1 MTVLALEDKNSS
13 PAQPGSARDVSLGRR
28 LVARLGSLRI
38 RTKITLLLLVFGL
51 TPALGVFGM
60 FMKARGDFEALFAGT
75 MGNQAQS
82 VIETI
87 DRNLYERYG
96 DVQAFGL
103 NAAVREPANWR
114 NPSPTNPLVAA
125 MDAYMANYGFY
136 RLMMLVGTDGS
147 VLAVNSKDAGGR
159 ALSTEPLYGKSFADA
174 AWFKKAMAGEF
185 LQGKDGLT
193 GTVVEQP
200 APAKLV
206 ADIYGDDGYVITFAA
221 PVRDANGSMIGVWVN
236 FADFG
241 LVEQIAASMHGRLS
255 AAGMPNSE
263 ITVLD
268 PQGRIIVD
276 YDPKG
281 QNFTQYKRNPDVIG
295 KFNLV
300 ENGVGAAIAAVNG
313 SDGAMISMHAR
324 KKILQ
329 AAGYAHSTGALGF
342 PGMGWSVLV
351 RAPLD
356 EAFAAI
362 NNSVRITVIA
372 IVVAGIA
379 TLVLGLLTGNLAARP
394 IMALTNA
401 MKRLVD
407 KDWST
412 EVPAMARRDEIGD
425 MARAVGVFKTAGMD
439 AERLEAEQRVEQT
452 RKEARQKAIE
462 GYIAEFDRQVTAA
475 LQGLAGAANQM
486 RATAESMSATAE
498 ETSRQ
503 ATAVAAASD
512 QASTNVQTVASAAE
526 ELSSSIGEI
535 GRQVQQS
542 TNISNKAIEE
552 AQRTNR
558 SVEGLAES
566 AQKIGDVVKLISE
579 IASQTNLLAL
589 NATIEAARAGEAGK
603 GFAVVAAEVKN
614 LANQTARATEEIGAK
629 VGEIQSATGQSVSA
643 IQGIGGIIREI
654 GAISTMIATAVEE
667 QSAATQEIA
676 RNVQQAA
683 AGTGEVS
690 SNIAGVTC
698 AASETGAAASQVLS
712 TATQLAK
719 EAEGLRSQVDKFL
732 SQIRAA

>member
-1 MTVLALEDKNSS
+1 MTVLALDSDTS
-13 PAQPGSARDVSLGRR
+13 PAQSGPARDFSRGRR

-51 TPALGVFGM
+51 VPALGVFGM
-60 FMKARGDFEALFAGT
+60 FMKAKGDFEAVFAGT
-75 MGNQAQS
+75 LGNQAQS

-103 NAAVREPANWR
+103 NIAARDPAHWR
-114 NPSPTNPLVAA
+114 SPSPTNPLVAA
-125 MDAYMANYGFY
+125 MDAYMANYGLY

-147 VLAVNSKDAGGR
+147 VLAVNSKDAVGR

-174 AWFKKAMAGEF
+174 TWFKKAIAGEF

-200 APAKLV
+200 APVKLV

-221 PVRDANGSMIGVWVN
+221 PVKDTNGSIIGVWVN

-241 LVEQIAASMHGRLS
+241 LVEQIAASMYGRLS
-255 AAGMPNSE
+255 AGGMPNSD

-268 PQGRIIVD
+268 PQGRVIVD

-281 QNFTQYKRNPDVIG
+281 QNLTQYKRNPDVIG

-300 ENGVGAAIAAVNG
+300 EKGVEAAIAAVNG

-324 KKILQ
+324 KQIMQ

-407 KDWST
+407 KGWST

-439 AERLEAEQRVEQT
+439 AERLEAEQRAEQT

-475 LQGLAGAANQM
+475 LQGLAGAASQM

-614 LANQTARATEEIGAK
+614 LANQTARATEEIGSK

-690 SNIAGVTC
+690 SNITGVTR
-698 AASETGAAASQVLS
+698 AASETGAAAGQVLS

-719 EAEGLRSQVDKFL
+719 DAEGLRSQVDKFL
-732 SQIRAA
+732 SNIRAA